1 MQVGIPVAVF
11 LWLLAAVLVTVTL
24 LPFSRSHRW
33 WVRVWDFPRVQIAVG
48 LAAVL
53 GLFLVFDVPGRVLAL
68 PALAAALGWQSW
80 RIRPFTPLAR
90 KEMRLAGPRDETADV
105 VFLAANV
112 QMENTDHAKVA
123 RLIAET
129 DPDVLLLME
138 TDSRWI
144 EALDPVLRDWPV
156 VLRIPQDN
164 HYGMLFASRLA
175 AEHAREVHLTPDRT
189 PAVHAVLRDR
199 KGRRFGFL
207 GLHPRPPV
215 PGEDTEERD
224 AEILHSALCARE
236 TDLPV
241 VAMGDFNDAAWSPTA
256 RRFKE
261 VGRYLDP
268 RVGRG
273 LFASHDAN
281 HPLLRTP
288 IDQVHISD
296 DVALVEFGLGPHVGS
311 DHFPLVTRLRFD
323 PEAAARLNVTPPEMS
338 AEARAQMEETLEA
351 YREKLAAATGRG

>member
-1 MQVGIPVAVF
+1 MEIGAPLAVF
-11 LWLLAAVLVTVTL
+11 LWLVAAVLVAVTL
-24 LPFSRSHRW
+24 LPFSGSHRW
-33 WVRVWDFPRVQIAVG
+33 WVRIWDFPRVQTAVC
-48 LAAVL
+48 LAVL
-53 GLFLVFDVPGRVLAL
+53 IALFLVLAVPGRWIAL
-68 PALAAALGWQSW
+68 PILAAALGWQAW

-90 KEMRLAGPRDETADV
+90 KEMQVAGARDEASDI
-105 VFLAANV
+105 VFVAANV
-112 QMENTDHAKVA
+112 QMENTRHDKVA
-123 RLIAET
+123 RLVADV

-144 EALDPVLRDWPV
+144 EAMDPLLRDWPTV
-156 VLRIPQDN
+156 VRIPQDN
-164 HYGMLFASRLA
+164 YYGMLFATRLKVD
-175 AEHAREVHLTPDRT
+175 HAREVHLTPDRT
-189 PAVHAVLRDR
+189 PAIHAVLYDR
-199 KGRRFGFL
+199 QGRRFGFL

-224 AEILHSALCARE
+224 AQILHSALCARDA
-236 TDLPV
+236 DLPV

-281 HPLLRTP
+281 NVLLRTP
-288 IDQVHISD
+288 IDQVHITD
-296 DVALVEFGLGPHVGS
+296 DVVLVEFGLGPHVGS

-323 PEAAARLNVTPPEMS
+323 ADLAATLNITPDLPSEEAK
-338 AEARAQMEETLEA
+338 EAMDRTLKA
-351 YREKLAAATGRG
+351 YREKLAEATGRD